1 MNKRYLAMSSRIKA
15 EFDELDQVVARVLSA
30 WRRAASTGDN
40 AYIDSVA
47 LNLHGLYS
55 GLERI
60 FTLIASSIDQAKPAG
75 ENWHHDL
82 LRTMSVEITG
92 VRPAVLSR
100 VTMEKLDPYRGFR
113 QVVRNV
119 YSFFLSPG
127 RMAPLVTD
135 LPDVYAQAKADIL
148 RFTSALEQRGLDQ
161 S

>member
-47 LNLHGLYS
+47 LHLHGLC
-55 GLERI
+55 
-60 FTLIASSIDQAKPAG
+60 
-75 ENWHHDL
+75 
-82 LRTMSVEITG
+82 
-92 VRPAVLSR
+92 
-100 VTMEKLDPYRGFR
+100 
-113 QVVRNV
+113 
-119 YSFFLSPG
+119 

-148 RFTSALEQRGLDQ
+148 RFTSALEQRVLDQ